1 MPAEQPHE
9 VREIKNA
16 CTITDKKDN
25 QIFLL
30 YEEIQSGALLSH
42 I

>member
-16 CTITDKKDN
+16 CTLQFFKRILKAAHPG
-25 QIFLL
+25 IAFYLL
-30 YEEIQSGALLSH
+30 FSEN
-42 I
+42 